1 MLAYDF
7 EYDGLLLSDKGFVI
21 CHFDGN
27 SGFNTISAGSQITFN
42 KVSTLGGAKYEQTS
56 STYEECLTSTIQIC
70 KNTCDTNEPIITLDE
85 YRELMKW
92 LNRKTFHKF
101 KIIDDDYVG
110 VYFEASFNVS
120 RIEVNGKLVGLELAM
135 ETNRPFAL
143 QEPRTITINNT
154 EVNGK
159 KTVVDFSDEEGYIYP
174 KTVITCR
181 GSGDLSIVNAL
192 ENRTVLI
199 TGCIDGEIITMD
211 YPVISTSVSTH
222 KIQENFNWNFLRL
235 ANNYRQRENELTI
248 SIPCIIEM
256 TYSPVIKISF

>member
-42 KVSTLGGAKYEQTS
+42 KVKTLGGAKFEQTS

-70 KNTCDTNEPIITLDE
+70 KNTCETNESTITLDE

-110 VYFEASFNVS
+110 VYFEASFNIS
-120 RIEVNGKLVGLELAM
+120 RIEMGGKLVGLELAM

-154 EVNGK
+154 ESNGK
-159 KTVVDFSDEEGYIYP
+159 KTVVDFSDEEGYCYP
-174 KTVITCR
+174 KTVITCK
-181 GSGDLSIVNAL
+181 SDGDLTIYNAL
-192 ENRTVLI
+192 EARTVLI
-199 TGCIDGEIITMD
+199 KGCISGEVITMD
-211 YPVISTSVSTH
+211 YPVISTSVESH
-222 KIQENFNWNFLRL
+222 KIQEQFNWNFLRL
-235 ANNYRQRENELTI
+235 ANNYKQKENDLTI

-256 TYSPVIKISF
+256 TYSPVIKVSF